1 MRHILSLLYIGYLF
15 FVIFMIFFSRKKPTQ
30 RFSWILVLV
39 FLPVV
44 GLIVYSV
51 MGSDVF
57 WDYKRRKIRQRHRA
71 IFLEL
76 DAITR
81 RWHNRSGAELSPTQQ
96 FHYKCCGSIFTADNS
111 VEVFT
116 NGGPKFARLFEDLRA
131 AQDHIHVQYFTIHND
146 AVGQELLPFSRKRP
160 AREWK

>member
-57 WDYKRRKIRQRHRA
+57 WDYKRRKLSLIH
-71 IFLEL
+71 IS
-76 DAITR
+76 TR
-81 RWHNRSGAELSPTQQ
+81 GTR
-96 FHYKCCGSIFTADNS
+96 
-111 VEVFT
+111 
-116 NGGPKFARLFEDLRA
+116 
-131 AQDHIHVQYFTIHND
+131 
-146 AVGQELLPFSRKRP
+146 PF
-160 AREWK
+160 